1 MSLWQ
6 GKRQEARGK
15 SEEGLGDFTFLY
27 TVWFYCVH
35 LLSRAKLNS
44 LVERGNREH
53 FDKLSAS
60 QGTGNRKI
68 SCVINSVPLLS
79 NLLDNKSLL
88 VVKNYY

>member
-35 LLSRAKLNS
+35 LLSRTKLNS
-44 LVERGNREH
+44 LVERGNRE
-53 FDKLSAS
+53 LL
-60 QGTGNRKI
+60 TGNREQGTE
-68 SCVINSVPLLS
+68 
-79 NLLDNKSLL
+79 KSI
-88 VVKNYY
+88 V